1 MIREDRG
8 QYPCGVSEET
18 FCICRKDMMMLN
30 VRLVG
35 ESEISQDVVEEIALP
50 VNRIIEESTIS

>member
-1 MIREDRG
+1 MIREDRA
-8 QYPCGVSEET
+8 QYPCGSSEET

-35 ESEISQDVVEEIALP
+35 ESEISQDAVEEIALP
-50 VNRIIEESTIS
+50 VN